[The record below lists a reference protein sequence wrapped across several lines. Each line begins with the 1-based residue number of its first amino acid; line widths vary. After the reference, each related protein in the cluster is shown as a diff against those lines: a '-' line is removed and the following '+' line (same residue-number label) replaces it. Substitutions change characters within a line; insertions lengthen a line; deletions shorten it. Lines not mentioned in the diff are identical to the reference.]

1 MNALA
6 LLRAHRLECS
16 GRQVPVYYVMVD
28 ACSPPVSTFPPMRS
42 FMKKLGSILLRR
54 AAFLIYG
61 ERINPNQ
68 LPDDLELEDNGIVN
82 CVHA

>member
-1 MNALA
+1 
-6 LLRAHRLECS
+6 
-16 GRQVPVYYVMVD
+16 
-28 ACSPPVSTFPPMRS
+28 
-42 FMKKLGSILLRR
+42 MKKLGSILLRR